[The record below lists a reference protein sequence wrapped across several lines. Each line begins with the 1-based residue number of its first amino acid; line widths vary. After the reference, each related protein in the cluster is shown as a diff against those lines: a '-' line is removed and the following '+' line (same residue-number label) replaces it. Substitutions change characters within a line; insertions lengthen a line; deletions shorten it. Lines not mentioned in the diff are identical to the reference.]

1 MALEASY
8 RRTEA
13 GEEALRSEDTAI
25 PVDFRRILAHIE
37 GDTHANV
44 IRGRLRRF
52 PDRLIEGWLAEL
64 EELGFIETTSA
75 SAAFDLNFEP
85 VKDAAASGMD
95 LVEIPDELQQIADEA
110 KAAGAALRGSGVY
123 LATARLQNR
132 APLAKKASEIVVLL
146 VEDDPD
152 QAALADLR
160 VSMAGY
166 GVRLARD
173 RRETLHDLETRPAAD
188 VVLLDVML
196 PDGDGFQILAAM
208 RRHPKFALL
217 PVIMLTAL
225 DSAEDIRRGLALGAD
240 GYLTKPYSKD
250 ILVDTIRKVLG
261 L

>member
-1 MALEASY
+1 MTPEATSY

-13 GEEALRSEDTAI
+13 GDEALRSVDTAI
-25 PVDFRRILAHIE
+25 PVDYRRMLAHIE
-37 GDTHANV
+37 GTLHVNV
-44 IRGRLRRF
+44 IRGRLRRY
-52 PDRLIEGWLAEL
+52 PDSLIDSWLSEL
-64 EELGFIETTSA
+64 EELGFIESTSA

-85 VKDAAASGMD
+85 MKG
-95 LVEIPDELQQIADEA
+95 LPDELQQIADEA
-110 KAAGAALRGSGVY
+110 RAAGAALKGSGSY
-123 LATARLQNR
+123 LAKARLENR
-132 APLAKKASEIVVLL
+132 APLAKKASEIMVLV

-166 GVRLARD
+166 GVRLATSRA
-173 RRETLHDLETRPAAD
+173 ETLNDLETRPAPD

-196 PDGDGFQILAAM
+196 PDGDGFQILAGL
-208 RRHPKFALL
+208 RRHPDFALL

-250 ILVDTIRKVLG
+250 ILVSTIRQVLRIA
-261 L
+261 